1 MTPLWQRRP
10 VGIVG
15 LGLIGGSLG
24 LDLLALGAEVRA
36 LVHRQA
42 TADRALERG
51 LVSAVST
58 DPEVL
63 RDCGLVLLALPLDRL
78 LDPPPS
84 LLGSLLE
91 GAVITDV
98 GSVKGPVLAAWER
111 LLGPTGFSR
120 FVGSHPMAGT
130 ARSGVEAGERDL
142 FRGRP
147 WVVTPAACT
156 DPAAMAEV
164 RQLAEALGSRW
175 IRCSAS
181 DHDRAVALIS
191 HLPVLVSAALL
202 QAADRGAAADS
213 TAPGA
218 LQAAGGLPNGGGL
231 PDGGGTGDL
240 GELVRALA
248 SSGFAD
254 TSRVGGGN
262 PELGTWM
269 ARWNREALLAA
280 LDHYRQALDGLETAV
295 RRQDWPGLLQE
306 LSDCQQLR
314 PAFLQAPLPQIHP

>member
-1 MTPLWQRRP
+1 MTALWQRRP

-36 LVHRQA
+36 LVHRQS
-42 TADRALERG
+42 TAERALERG

-63 RDCGLVLLALPLDRL
+63 QDCGLVLLALPLDRL

-84 LLGSLLE
+84 LLGSLPP

-98 GSVKGPVLAAWER
+98 GSVKAPVLDAWER
-111 LLGPTGFSR
+111 LLGPDDFSR

-130 ARSGVEAGERDL
+130 ARSGVEAGERHL

-147 WVVTPAACT
+147 WVVTPSACT
-156 DPAAMAEV
+156 DPAAVAEV

-175 IRCSAS
+175 IRCSAG

-213 TAPGA
+213 AAPGA
-218 LQAAGGLPNGGGL
+218 AQVVGGL

-295 RRQDWPGLLQE
+295 RRQDWPGLQQE